1 MGDEHDGG
9 VPLGED
15 SAKEGENPIDGL
27 RVEIPGWFVDEKY
40 VGFVR
45 RAMRATRDWLPLTAR
60 EARGAVVAPFQPIW
74 DAALLLPLG
83 RGWGVLWST
92 DRLEVFGD
100 SGVLAGELVLI
111 AERGGGRV
119 VAEAMHDGA

>member
-9 VPLGED
+9 VPLGAD

-45 RAMRATRDWLPLTAR
+45 ERASESRLVAAHRPR
-60 EARGAVVAPFQPIW
+60 ARGAVVAPFQPIW

-100 SGVLAGELVLI
+100 SGVLASELVLI
-111 AERGGGRV
+111 AESGGGRV